1 MATVDQKLTNSG
13 QALRTQALRDSVQS
27 LSTTLFRVC
36 VQKSARVGFTLAESS
51 ASRTPLRLRMQH
63 PTGPAS
69 VRITALAAAAL
80 LARAPSINRTT
91 RLMNWQWIT
100 TTPTALGMVLVSG
113 VGIYIALLLL
123 TRLTGL
129 RSFSKMSSFDFA
141 TTVAFGSIIASTVL
155 SKNPPLASAAF
166 ALAVLYALQFSVS
179 RARYLSPRLQRLVDN
194 EPLLLMAGE
203 TILKDHLRAARVT
216 EDDLR
221 SKLRMAGVTDRAQ
234 VLAVVF
240 ETTGDCSVLCKGD
253 RLDPW
258 LLVQVR
264 GAERIPP
271 DLIARHTPAR

>member
-1 MATVDQKLTNSG
+1 
-13 QALRTQALRDSVQS
+13 
-27 LSTTLFRVC
+27 
-36 VQKSARVGFTLAESS
+36 
-51 ASRTPLRLRMQH
+51 MQH

-203 TILKDHLRAARVT
+203 TILKDHLRVARVT

-234 VLAVVF
+234 VLALVF

-258 LLVQVR
+258 LLAQVR